1 MEKLQVP
8 ENITLRREV
17 WRGVGKK
24 EVAAILAV
32 AFFFLVVSV
41 LFCFVS
47 SSEAAPLI
55 AIFIFVMA
63 TAVACGIFTKM
74 DNNQSI
80 YDYFCRQVRF
90 KREQQVFQWR
100 QKKEKECVYLVAKE
114 ETE

>member
-24 EVAAILAV
+24 EAAAILAV
-32 AFFFLVVSV
+32 TFFSLIVSV

-47 SSEAAPLI
+47 SSEADKLI
-55 AIFIFVMA
+55 AIFIVVTV

-80 YDYFCRQVRF
+80 YDYFCRQIRF

-100 QKKEKECVYLVAKE
+100 REKEKECVYLVPKK

>member
-32 AFFFLVVSV
+32 TFPVLIVSV

-47 SSEAAPLI
+47 SSEATPLI
-55 AIFIFVMA
+55 AIFVVVTA
-63 TAVACGIFTKM
+63 LAVACGIFTKM

-80 YDYFCRQVRF
+80 YDYFCRQIRF
-90 KREQQVFQWR
+90 KREQQVFQW
-100 QKKEKECVYLVAKE
+100 QKKREKERVYLVAKE
-114 ETE
+114 KTE

>member
-24 EVAAILAV
+24 EAAAILAV
-32 AFFFLVVSV
+32 AFFSLVISV

-47 SSEAAPLI
+47 SVEADKLI
-55 AIFIFVMA
+55 AIFIVITA

-80 YDYFCRQVRF
+80 YDYFCRQARF

-100 QKKEKECVYLVAKE
+100 RKREKECVYLVAKKG
-114 ETE
+114 TD